1 MFEDWKQAWRDAVEN
16 FEREV
21 RSDSPGSATT
31 RIMRSQVA
39 SARGA
44 LARLDLEIDRA
55 RAEADA
61 ERDAEQVCIRR
72 QGLAAGID
80 DQETARI
87 AGEYAVRHAERAAI
101 YERKTSVLQEE
112 RALLLRDLESMETEM
127 ASHAADHP
135 AGSFPGSDAMSDDD
149 DLDGMRG
156 PDAGLDDYD
165 DAEERKRQEYEI
177 ARLRR
182 EKRDRAAEERLEEL
196 KRRMRS

>member
-21 RSDSPGSATT
+21 RADSPGTAAT
-31 RIMRSQVA
+31 RIMRNQIA

-44 LARLDLEIDRA
+44 LTRLDLEIDRA
-55 RAEADA
+55 QAEADS
-61 ERDAEQVCIRR
+61 ERTAEQVCVRR
-72 QGLAAGID
+72 QGMAAGID

-101 YERKTSVLQEE
+101 YERKTAVLQEE

-127 ASHAADHP
+127 ASHAAAHP
-135 AGSFPGSDAMSDDD
+135 AGAFPGSDADGGDADGDD
-149 DLDGMRG
+149 GF
-156 PDAGLDDYD
+156 D

-182 EKRDRAAEERLEEL
+182 EKRDRAADERLEEL
-196 KRRMRS
+196 KRRMQS

>member
-21 RSDSPGSATT
+21 RTESPGSSAT
-31 RIMRSQVA
+31 RVMRSQIA

-44 LARLDLEIDRA
+44 LGRLDLEIDRA
-55 RAEADA
+55 QAEAES
-61 ERDAEQVCIRR
+61 EREAEQVCIRR

-80 DQETARI
+80 DAETARI

-101 YERKTSVLQEE
+101 YERKTAVLRDE

-127 ASHAADHP
+127 ASHAPDDAAGVLTGEGDGDP
-135 AGSFPGSDAMSDDD
+135 A
-149 DLDGMRG
+149 
-156 PDAGLDDYD
+156 DDYD

-182 EKRDRAAEERLEEL
+182 EKRDRAADERLEEL

>member
-21 RSDSPGSATT
+21 RTDSPGTAGT
-31 RIMRSQVA
+31 RVMRSQIA

-55 RAEADA
+55 RAEADS
-61 ERDAEQVCIRR
+61 ERESEQVCIRR

-80 DQETARI
+80 DEETARI
-87 AGEYAVRHAERAAI
+87 AGEYAARHAERAAI
-101 YERKTSVLQEE
+101 YERKTAVLQDE

-127 ASHAADHP
+127 ASHAPEDA
-135 AGSFPGSDAMSDDD
+135 AGILTGDDD
-149 DLDGMRG
+149 VDDG
-156 PDAGLDDYD
+156 YD

-182 EKRDRAAEERLEEL
+182 EKRDRAADERLEEL